1 MRSVYWRAG
10 LCAVALATATACDND
25 DVGTGPDDETAAG
38 GGLMAPAS
46 MDRFEVQVRASGSF
60 RPGQPIQITVTGKA
74 NLRTSDAVVQLVLPE
89 AAAARRAG
97 WARLDY
103 GHEGAVDAEFA
114 DRQPISRG
122 QSLTRTANVTIPK
135 PGYYQV
141 VASIIQRSQDAGDEQ
156 PADGDLVQNVAHD
169 EIWIWVSDSGGRV
182 TDTFEPERIPESM
195 HRVPGPL
202 TPVSEAPP
210 TTVQKAPIDGPRPS
224 RAPAG
229 GPRPSHAPY
238 AGWVDLH
245 AMYWNNDVLNAGG
258 TYGALRPIPNARYE
272 FLIYNRLGTLV
283 QRAPGTTD
291 AQGLAFQQCYSD
303 ANGWGRYELRVYL
316 DNDRLTMAEQLVIDT
331 AVRDFA
337 TTCGT
342 AGNEQALTGNLPK
355 ERSHV
360 FQNLDRAIRNGDA
373 FFGRQRT
380 DITVALSSTHP
391 YSTYEWNTAARRL
404 IIATNPAAGFGN
416 QIWGTFGAFVAAH
429 EYGHAYQNDVL
440 GGVERYYYINSTTP
454 VCPQHH
460 PMEDYSNLQ
469 CALAEGF
476 ADYYAVSAL
485 PGGTGTIESDMERGR
500 YSPSATNE
508 FGKPVG
514 SNGSIIQG
522 AVASF
527 FYDITDPANETHDQT
542 QYPGTYVAEVVR
554 TCQVWT
560 GSWKMNDGIDH
571 LVYCFLGTIYDTQY
585 FSTRSPHPT
594 SHSTTAP
601 EPEPYNTRYFKIRK
615 NYMKNLFGY
624 TV

>member
-10 LCAVALATATACDND
+10 LCAVALATAAACDND
-25 DVGTGPDDETAAG
+25 DVGTGPDRETAAG
-38 GGLMAPAS
+38 GGLTAPAS
-46 MDRFEVQVRASGSF
+46 MNRFEVQVRASGSF

-97 WARLDY
+97 WTRMEY
-103 GHEGAVDAEFA
+103 GPEGEAEAEFA
-114 DRQPISRG
+114 DRQPMARG
-122 QSLTRTANVTIPK
+122 QSLTRTANVTIPR

-141 VASIIQRSQDAGDEQ
+141 VASIIQRSPDAGDER

-169 EIWIWVSDSGGRV
+169 EIWIWIAESGGRV
-182 TDTFEPERIPESM
+182 TDAFEPGRIPESM

-202 TPVSEAPP
+202 TPLSEAPP
-210 TTVQKAPIDGPRPS
+210 TTVQKTPIDGPRPS

-229 GPRPSHAPY
+229 GPRPTHAPY

-245 AMYWNNDVLNAGG
+245 AMYWNNDVPNAGG

-303 ANGWGRYELRVYL
+303 ANGWGQYELRVYL

-331 AVRDFA
+331 QVRDFA

-342 AGNEQALTGNLPK
+342 AGNEQAVTGTLPK

-380 DITVALSSTHP
+380 DITVALSSTHS

-404 IIATNPAAGFGN
+404 IIATNPAPGFGN

-440 GGVERYYYINSTTP
+440 GGVERYYYVNGTTP
-454 VCPQHH
+454 VCPQNH
-460 PMEDYSNLQ
+460 PMQNQTNLQ

-485 PGGTGTIESDMERGR
+485 PGGTGTIQSDMESGR
-500 YSPSATNE
+500 YSPSATNQWNY
-508 FGKPVG
+508 GVG

-542 QYPGTYVAEVVR
+542 QYPGTYVADIVR

-571 LVYCFLGTIYDTQY
+571 LAYCFLGTIYDTQY
-585 FSTRSPHPT
+585 FNTRSPHPT
-594 SHSTTAP
+594 SLSESAT
-601 EPEPYNTRYFKIRK
+601 EPEAYETRYFKIRK